1 MICAFSMLVSMI
13 LQADNPEK
21 RHPTA
26 VKLGNFLIALM
37 LFIAFI
43 VCLCIGLQYLP
54 SETTD
59 NFTVSGVLLAI
70 SAATL
75 LGFVYQQ
82 RRTTGKRVVDV
93 GLVADSR
100 RWPFF
105 LATFFREAGQLGVPI
120 QDQRL

>member
-1 MICAFSMLVSMI
+1 MICAASMLIFMI

-21 RHPTA
+21 RHPT
-26 VKLGNFLIALM
+26 VVELRKFLIALM
-37 LFIAFI
+37 LYIAFI
-43 VCLCIGLQYLP
+43 VCLCVGLQYLP

-59 NFTVSGVLLAI
+59 NITVSGVLLAI

-105 LATFFREAGQLGVPI
+105 LATFFREAGQLGVPT
-120 QDQRL
+120 